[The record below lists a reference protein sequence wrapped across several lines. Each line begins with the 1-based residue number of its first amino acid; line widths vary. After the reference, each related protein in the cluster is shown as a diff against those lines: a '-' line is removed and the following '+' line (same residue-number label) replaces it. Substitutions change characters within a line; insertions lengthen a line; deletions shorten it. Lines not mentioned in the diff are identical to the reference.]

1 MIKQYAIKYFLL
13 DWKKLRKWVIFS
25 IDKGVGQKVF
35 LCNILGNVNWCS
47 PFGKIIIN

>member
-35 LCNILGNVNWCS
+35 LWNILGNVNWCS